1 MTNTAEKINTVV
13 SIKVS
18 ETPAYCPIPE
28 HELWNQH
35 PRVFIRLDSTKKEAV
50 CPYCSTKFKLVD

>member
-1 MTNTAEKINTVV
+1 MTNTAEKIKNVV

-18 ETPAYCPIPE
+18 ETPAYCPTPE

-35 PRVFIRLDSTKKEAV
+35 PRVFIRLDNTRKEAT
-50 CPYCSTKFKLVD
+50 CPYCGTKFKLVD